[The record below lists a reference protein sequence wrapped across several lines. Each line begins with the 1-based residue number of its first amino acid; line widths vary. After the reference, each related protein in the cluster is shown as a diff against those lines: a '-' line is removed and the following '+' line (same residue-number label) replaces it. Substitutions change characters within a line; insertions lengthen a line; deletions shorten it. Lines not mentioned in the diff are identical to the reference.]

1 MVSRRH
7 DDVHRHD
14 RVGDRQSPGP
24 VAAHTRVQGAGGPE
38 GPRAVQ
44 ARHRGE
50 RVGDRPHAFG
60 VEVPERR
67 ILEQRVDEPE
77 RAPITQGVEQPR
89 RHQREQ
95 GEPEQ
100 PERREERQ
108 RVAPQGVG
116 VGAAAVEPHDHRERH
131 DQVRRPVEVVGGD
144 DQRSEVQRPLLD
156 GQLVVDP
163 EHLLDVDDQQGVVE
177 GLAGARDGA
186 AAHQLVDGVHGEHG
200 DDLLPPVQDRPV
212 AQRPA
217 TSPARDQGR
226 DRSRWRRLDLRF
238 ATHHR
243 SPYPF
248 LAFYGQGL
256 RRGRHIWRSSQRFE
270 GG

>member
-1 MVSRRH
+1 MVARRH

-24 VAAHTRVQGAGGPE
+24 VAAHRGY
-38 GPRAVQ
+38 RAQ
-44 ARHRGE
+44 APQKAQAQCRLGIAANGLETVRMPSE
-50 RVGDRPHAFG
+50 SKFQNVGYSN
-60 VEVPERR
+60 E
-67 ILEQRVDEPE
+67 RVDEPE
-77 RAPITQGVEQPR
+77 HPAVSHGVEQPR
-89 RHQREQ
+89 RHEREQ

-100 PERREERQ
+100 SERREERQ

-116 VGAAAVEPHDHRERH
+116 VGAAEVEPHDHPERH

-144 DQRSEVQRPLLD
+144 DQRPEVQRPLLD

-177 GLAGARDGA
+177 GLGGARDGP

-200 DDLLPPVQDRPV
+200 DDLLPPVQDRSV

-217 TSPARDQGR
+217 TSPPWHHRR
-226 DRSRWRRLDLRF
+226 DRSRWRRLGLRF

-248 LAFYGQGL
+248 LAF
-256 RRGRHIWRSSQRFE
+256 
-270 GG
+270 